1 MATIIKVDGSS
12 VEIVELGLG
21 ALQKAVGGY
30 IEFVGFPD
38 GSALVCNE
46 EGKVRELPPNPAA
59 TAILRRLSRGT
70 GDWIAGDAIFLTAAE
85 NSSIG

>member
-12 VEIVELGLG
+12 VEIGGLGLG
-21 ALQKAVGGY
+21 AMQKAVGGY

-46 EGKVRELPPNPAA
+46 EGKVRGLAANPAA
-59 TAILRRLSRGT
+59 TAILRLLSGGT

-85 NSSIG
+85 NATIG